1 MSNET
6 TNPDLASVTR
16 HQEICDV
23 LTRTYV
29 AKNHDYGD
37 SFGQDFREYGMIV
50 PVIMLGNKYRRIKQL
65 SKLDNMV
72 SSEGIRDSLLDLAN
86 YAIMTVM
93 EMDRQRETD
102 VVKG

>member
-1 MSNET
+1 MSNEN
-6 TNPDLASVTR
+6 TNTDLTSVTR

-72 SSEGIRDSLLDLAN
+72 RSEGIRDSLLDLAN

-93 EMDRQRETD
+93 EMDRQRES
-102 VVKG
+102 GNGE